1 MRCNGYNSQNE
12 EMAQWCSGK
21 YQSADVDSEKLS
33 GWLPILS
40 GGLSDSVYSDRQL
53 RNLSD
58 KARCGLGPKQN
69 NIYQRKRSYQIRLK
83 LESPGSV
90 FRGPQHLQLRGLQSL
105 RGTQTSDGEIF
116 CVRIFTVEICPPR
129 KCRKIFL
136 AEREGARSLNMAW
149 DEFGA
154 HDNLRHHGAS
164 IILGLRPGKIT
175 QK

>member
-33 GWLPILS
+33 GGLPILS

-90 FRGPQHLQLRGLQSL
+90 FRGPQHLQLGVCRACEGRKRVTGKYSAFVYSLSKFVHPVNAERSFLQSG
-105 RGTQTSDGEIF
+105 RVQG
-116 CVRIFTVEICPPR
+116 
-129 KCRKIFL
+129 
-136 AEREGARSLNMAW
+136 
-149 DEFGA
+149 
-154 HDNLRHHGAS
+154 H
-164 IILGLRPGKIT
+164 
-175 QK
+175 